1 MGILQRGSKSS
12 PSISLIPHLGATVA
26 ARMANL
32 LTLPCSDPLQKLAF
46 PHVFIKEMIAGSSEQ
61 PDLVFCIQ
69 QKSAA

>member
-12 PSISLIPHLGATVA
+12 PKHLFNTTLGATVA

-32 LTLPCSDPLQKLAF
+32 LALPCSDPLQKLAF
-46 PHVFIKEMIAGSSEQ
+46 PHVFIKEMITGSSEQ
-61 PDLVFCIQ
+61 PYLVLCIQ